1 MHRREASDCMIEY
14 DGDRITLRGA
24 ADTIHLEAGKIL
36 RRFAHSGTPYAVK
49 RDSAHGIVLAR
60 FIEHDG
66 WTQ

>member
-14 DGDRITLRGA
+14 NGDRITLRGA
-24 ADTIHLEAGKIL
+24 ADTIHLEAEKIL
-36 RRFAHSGTPYAVK
+36 RCFAHSGTPYAVK

-66 WTQ
+66 WT